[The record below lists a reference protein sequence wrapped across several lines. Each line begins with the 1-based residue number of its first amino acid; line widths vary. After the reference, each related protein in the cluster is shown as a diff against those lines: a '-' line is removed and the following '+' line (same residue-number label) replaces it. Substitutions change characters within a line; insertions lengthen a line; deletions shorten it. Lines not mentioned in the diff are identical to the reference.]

1 MILYIMLTIND
12 ILAKKKHREEKRHEV
27 FNILLERC
35 CKKIEQADNMKI
47 LYCVFE
53 VPEFLFGYPLYNLN
67 ECVGYLLQELTKRGF
82 QVQYIFPHT
91 IIISWFVTVA
101 PRIQNNQSKK
111 ALTHTQATPYMSPK
125 PGKQKKKSNV
135 KFTLNL

>member
-1 MILYIMLTIND
+1 MLTIND

-27 FNILLERC
+27 FNLLLERC
-35 CKKIEQADNMKI
+35 CKKIEQADNLKI

-53 VPEFLFGYPLYNLN
+53 VPEFIFGYPLYNLN

-91 IIISWFVTVA
+91 IIISWFITVA
-101 PRIQNNQSKK
+101 PRVQNSQNKK
-111 ALTHTQATPYMSPK
+111 ALTHTPMPKSSKAQNQTP
-125 PGKQKKKSNV
+125 KKKNV